1 MFLCTFLLIYKLI
14 TSAKLN
20 KSYHYVVQPTFSL
33 KGFIFVSIR
42 TKTACGIKCG
52 SGHQTEN
59 GKAPKRVLYHH
70 YVGHWRAFCELKW
83 RYWHFSPLGYSRD
96 CSDCFLV
103 IFSAF
108 IASMPSKVMIIVIQ
122 VMILG
127 INMFW
132 ASHSHYNPRLAA
144 RAKKDS
150 ESGPNSV
157 FFIAT
162 LGYVPIFLLVI
173 LASVYL
179 KGAIKSFIL

>member
-1 MFLCTFLLIYKLI
+1 MFLCTFLLIYKLV

-59 GKAPKRVLYHH
+59 GKAPKLVLYHH
-70 YVGHWRAFCELKW
+70 YVGHWRAFASWNGDIGILA
-83 RYWHFSPLGYSRD
+83 R
-96 CSDCFLV
+96 SDIRVIVQTVFLSF
-103 IFSAF
+103 FSAF

-132 ASHSHYNPRLAA
+132 ALHSHYNPRLAA

-157 FFIAT
+157 F
-162 LGYVPIFLLVI
+162 LLQPLVTFQ
-173 LASVYL
+173 Y
-179 KGAIKSFIL
+179 FC

>member
-1 MFLCTFLLIYKLI
+1 
-14 TSAKLN
+14 
-20 KSYHYVVQPTFSL
+20 
-33 KGFIFVSIR
+33 
-42 TKTACGIKCG
+42 
-52 SGHQTEN
+52 
-59 GKAPKRVLYHH
+59 
-70 YVGHWRAFCELKW
+70 
-83 RYWHFSPLGYSRD
+83 
-96 CSDCFLV
+96 
-103 IFSAF
+103 
-108 IASMPSKVMIIVIQ
+108 MPSKVMIIVIQ

-132 ASHSHYNPRLAA
+132 ALHSHYNPRLAA

-173 LASVYL
+173 PASVYL